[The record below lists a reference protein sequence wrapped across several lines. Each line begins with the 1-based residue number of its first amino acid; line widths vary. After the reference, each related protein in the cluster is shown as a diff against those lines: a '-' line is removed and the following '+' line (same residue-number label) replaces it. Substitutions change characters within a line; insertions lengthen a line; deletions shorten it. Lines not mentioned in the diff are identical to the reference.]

1 MKTPILVLAVAAG
14 LVGPALAQDYP
25 KLKPGLWEV
34 SSRTSAQ
41 SKDEPPMK
49 SSMCLDDA
57 SAKEM
62 YNASQ
67 GMMAGMCSKFD
78 VKRDGNRYMSE
89 AICSLGG
96 SKMVAKSV
104 MTLVGDASY
113 RIEGTSTYDPPFM
126 GMKEASTTVD
136 AKHAGA
142 CKPGQKPGDI
152 TTATGQTINIRN
164 RQPPAPAPAPKK

>member
-1 MKTPILVLAVAAG
+1 MRTHALVLGIAAG
-14 LVGPALAQDYP
+14 ALACVAQAQDYP

-41 SKDEPPMK
+41 AKDEPPLR

-67 GMMAGMCSKFD
+67 GMMAGMCSKFE
-78 VKRDGNRYMSE
+78 VKRDGNRYLSE
-89 AICSLGG
+89 ATCTIGQSR
-96 SKMVAKSV
+96 MVAKST
-104 MTLVGDASY
+104 MTLSGDASY

-126 GMKEASTTVD
+126 GMKDASTTVD
-136 AKHAGA
+136 AKHAGP

-164 RQPPAPAPAPKK
+164 LQPPPAAPKK